1 MATFAP
7 EMKDGAILKGHLAC
21 FSAYAI
27 FGFNIIVCKDLM
39 SGELLSPLG
48 VYCLRSI
55 GACLMFW
62 LLSLFLPREKVER
75 RDLPKIVG
83 ASAVGFL
90 LTQLTFLMAIRDITP
105 VDCSIVGSMTPIY
118 TMLIAAVV
126 LREPLS
132 VMKCGGVALSFLG
145 VIYLIL
151 SGYHGQSEIHT
162 SVKGVVL
169 QVINSI
175 SFAVYLG
182 VFRPVI
188 SKYSV
193 VTFMKWVFLFSV
205 LMSLPLAGGEL
216 AGFDWNRFRG
226 AYAWEMSF
234 LVILAT
240 FTAYFLI
247 PVGQKL
253 LRPTLVSM
261 YSYVQPIIA
270 VGVSVAIGMDSLTIA
285 KILAALAVVGGV
297 ILVNRSKSAPQSK
310 PDSDSS
316 SSSSASSSSKS

>member
-1 MATFAP
+1 
-7 EMKDGAILKGHLAC
+7 
-21 FSAYAI
+21 
-27 FGFNIIVCKDLM
+27 M
-39 SGELLSPLG
+39 SGELLSPLA
-48 VYCLRSI
+48 VYCLRSV
-55 GACLMFW
+55 GACVLFW
-62 LLSLFLPREKVER
+62 LLSLIIPRERVER
-75 RDLPKIVG
+75 RDLPKILG

-90 LTQLTFLMAIRDITP
+90 LTQLTFLMAIHDISP

-132 VMKCGGVALSFLG
+132 AMKCGGVVLSFLG

-151 SGYHGQSEIHT
+151 SGNHADIVVHT

-169 QVINSI
+169 MALNSI

-182 VFRPVI
+182 VFRPLI

-205 LMSLPLAGGEL
+205 VMSLPLAGGEL
-216 AGFDWNRFRG
+216 ILFEWNRFTG
-226 AYAWEMSF
+226 AYAWEMAF
-234 LVILAT
+234 LVFLAT

-247 PVGQKL
+247 PLGQKS

-270 VGVSVAIGMDSLTIA
+270 VGVSVAIGMDSLTVA
-285 KILAALAVVGGV
+285 KVLAAFAVVGGV
-297 ILVNRSKSAPQSK
+297 VMVNRSKSAVQSHAG
-310 PDSDSS
+310 PSS
-316 SSSSASSSSKS
+316 SSSEASSSSRS

>member
-1 MATFAP
+1 
-7 EMKDGAILKGHLAC
+7 MKDGAIWTGHLAC

-62 LLSLFLPREKVER
+62 LLSLFLPGERVER
-75 RDLPKIVG
+75 RDLPKILG

-90 LTQLTFLMAIRDITP
+90 LTQLTFLMAIKDISP
-105 VDCSIVGSMTPIY
+105 VDCSIIGSMTPIY

-145 VIYLIL
+145 VVYLIL
-151 SGYHGQSEIHT
+151 SGFHAQSEVHT
-162 SVKGVVL
+162 NVRGIIL
-169 QVINSI
+169 QVLNSI

-182 VFRPVI
+182 VFRPLI

-205 LMSLPLAGGEL
+205 VMSLPLAGGEL
-216 AGFDWNRFRG
+216 AGFDWSKFRG

-234 LVILAT
+234 LIILAT

-270 VGVSVAIGMDSLTIA
+270 VGVSVAIGMDSITVA
-285 KILAALAVVGGV
+285 KVLAALAVVGGV
-297 ILVNRSKSAPQSK
+297 ILVNRSKSAAQSE
-310 PDSDSS
+310 SS
-316 SSSSASSSSKS
+316 SSSGTSSSRRS